1 MNVADYL
8 NQFSGKPNYLT
19 LPQHESWI
27 KTKKS
32 EVTGEEYQYND
43 IELIEDILSFFG
55 DWKYEIKET
64 HFVQDKFGISVTV
77 EVVFQYGHIL
87 PKYIKDIP
95 VNKSGIFASS
105 GIASEFAPNT
115 KYLTLATPKA
125 ASMAFKNAAKKI
137 GTLLGKDLNRGIE
150 NNELPSVFIEKE
162 PKQTT
167 QQRVISQIAN
177 CKTTDE
183 LESYKLLSNSDEIIK
198 KAYTEKYTEFIKENF

>member
-1 MNVADYL
+1 MKEYL
-8 NQFSGKPNYLT
+8 ESVKSSNDPFNQ
-19 LPQHESWI
+19 PQPPEWI

-77 EVVFQYGHIL
+77 EVCL
-87 PKYIKDIP
+87 TL
-95 VNKSGIFASS
+95 SGFKMPDGWVHPPMHFF
-105 GIASEFAPNT
+105 GISSEFAPNT

-183 LESYKLLSNSDEIIK
+183 LESYKLLSNSDEVIK
-198 KAYTEKYTEFIKENF
+198 KAYNEKYTEFIKENF

>member
-1 MNVADYL
+1 MKEYL
-8 NQFSGKPNYLT
+8 ESVKLSKDPFNQPQ
-19 LPQHESWI
+19 LPEWI

-55 DWKYEIKET
+55 DWRYEINKT
-64 HFVQDKFGISVTV
+64 QFVQDKFGISVTV
-77 EVVFQYGHIL
+77 DVCLFIT
-87 PKYIKDIP
+87 IP
-95 VNKSGIFASS
+95 GEMYVKRYS
-105 GIASEFAPNT
+105 GIASEFASNT

-177 CKTTDE
+177 CKTIDE
-183 LESYKLLSNSDEIIK
+183 LESYRILSNSDKDIK
-198 KAYTEKYTEFIKENF
+198 IAYTEKYTEFIKKLNLR

>member
-1 MNVADYL
+1 MKEYL
-8 NQFSGKPNYLT
+8 ESVKLSKDPFNQPQ
-19 LPQHESWI
+19 LPEWI

-43 IELIEDILSFFG
+43 IELIEDILSYFG
-55 DWKYEIKET
+55 EWRYEINKT

-77 EVVFQYGHIL
+77 EVRLALYGS
-87 PKYIKDIP
+87 KIP
-95 VNKSGIFASS
+95 ECCGHFF

-150 NNELPSVFIEKE
+150 NNELPFVFIEKE

-167 QQRVISQIAN
+167 QERVISQIAN
-177 CKTTDE
+177 CKTIQE
-183 LESYKLLSNSDEIIK
+183 LESYRILSNSDKDIK
-198 KAYTEKYTEFIKENF
+198 IAYNEKYTEFITKKF

>member
-1 MNVADYL
+1 MKEYLENVKSSKDPF
-8 NQFSGKPNYLT
+8 NQPQ
-19 LPQHESWI
+19 LPEWI

-77 EVVFQYGHIL
+77 EVRLTLSWSKTPDNWVPDLLLF
-87 PKYIKDIP
+87 
-95 VNKSGIFASS
+95 F

-150 NNELPSVFIEKE
+150 NNELPSVFVEKE

-183 LESYKLLSNSDEIIK
+183 LESYKLLSNSDEVIK
-198 KAYTEKYTEFIKENF
+198 KAYTEKYTEFIKETF

>member
-1 MNVADYL
+1 MKEYL
-8 NQFSGKPNYLT
+8 ESVKLSKDPFNQPQ
-19 LPQHESWI
+19 LPEWI

-77 EVVFQYGHIL
+77 EVRLTLSWSKTPDNWVPDLLLF
-87 PKYIKDIP
+87 
-95 VNKSGIFASS
+95 F

-137 GTLLGKDLNRGIE
+137 GTLVGKDLNRGIE
-150 NNELPSVFIEKE
+150 NNELPSVFVEKE

-183 LESYKLLSNSDEIIK
+183 LESYKLLSNSDEVIK
-198 KAYTEKYTEFIKENF
+198 KAYTEKYTEFTKQTF

>member
-1 MNVADYL
+1 MKEYLENVKSSKDPF
-8 NQFSGKPNYLT
+8 NQPQ
-19 LPQHESWI
+19 LPEWI

-77 EVVFQYGHIL
+77 EVRLTLSWSKTSDNWVPDLLLF
-87 PKYIKDIP
+87 
-95 VNKSGIFASS
+95 F

-137 GTLLGKDLNRGIE
+137 GTLFGKDLNRGIE
-150 NNELPSVFIEKE
+150 NNELPSVFVEKE

-183 LESYKLLSNSDEIIK
+183 LESYKMLSNSDEVIK
-198 KAYTEKYTEFIKENF
+198 KAYTEKYTEFIKKNF

>member
-1 MNVADYL
+1 MKEYL
-8 NQFSGKPNYLT
+8 ESVKLSKDPFNQPQ
-19 LPQHESWI
+19 LPEWI

-43 IELIEDILSFFG
+43 IELIEDILSCFG
-55 DWKYEIKET
+55 RWWYEINRT
-64 HFVQDKFGISVTV
+64 QFVQDKFGISVIV
-77 EVVFQYGHIL
+77 EVVLFLVIDDGKNNL
-87 PKYIKDIP
+87 SIK
-95 VNKSGIFASS
+95 SF

-183 LESYKLLSNSDEIIK
+183 LESYKLLSNSDEVIK
-198 KAYTEKYTEFIKENF
+198 KAYAEKYTEFIKKTF

>member
-55 DWKYEIKET
+55 DWRYEIKET

-77 EVVFQYGHIL
+77 EVRL
-87 PKYIKDIP
+87 TL
-95 VNKSGIFASS
+95 SGSKMPDGWVHFF

>member
-1 MNVADYL
+1 MKEYLDNVKKSKDPF
-8 NQFSGKPNYLT
+8 NE
-19 LPQHESWI
+19 PQLAEWI

-43 IELIEDILSFFG
+43 IELIEDILSYFG
-55 DWKYEIKET
+55 DWRYEIKET

-77 EVVFQYGHIL
+77 EVRLTFSWSKTSDNWVPDLLLF
-87 PKYIKDIP
+87 
-95 VNKSGIFASS
+95 F

-137 GTLLGKDLNRGIE
+137 GTLFGKDLNRGIE
-150 NNELPSVFIEKE
+150 NNELPSVFVEKE

-183 LESYKLLSNSDEIIK
+183 LESYKLLSNSDEVIK
-198 KAYTEKYTEFIKENF
+198 QAYNEKYTEFIKAKF

>member
-1 MNVADYL
+1 MKEYL
-8 NQFSGKPNYLT
+8 DSVKKSNDPFNQ
-19 LPQHESWI
+19 PQLAEWI

-43 IELIEDILSFFG
+43 IELIEDILSYFG
-55 DWKYEIKET
+55 DWKYEINKT

-77 EVVFQYGHIL
+77 EVRL
-87 PKYIKDIP
+87 WLSTPDKYEL
-95 VNKSGIFASS
+95 FF

-137 GTLLGKDLNRGIE
+137 GTLFGKDLNRGIE
-150 NNELPSVFIEKE
+150 NNELPSVFVEKE

-183 LESYKLLSNSDEIIK
+183 LESYKLLSNSDEVIK
-198 KAYTEKYTEFIKENF
+198 QAYNEKYTEFIKAKF

>member
-77 EVVFQYGHIL
+77 EVVLSLVIDDGKIYHS
-87 PKYIKDIP
+87 IK
-95 VNKSGIFASS
+95 SF

-183 LESYKLLSNSDEIIK
+183 LESYKLLSNSDEVIK

>member
-1 MNVADYL
+1 MKEYLDNVKKSNDPF
-8 NQFSGKPNYLT
+8 NQ
-19 LPQHESWI
+19 PQLAEWI

-43 IELIEDILSFFG
+43 IELIEDILSYFG
-55 DWKYEIKET
+55 DWRYEIKET

-77 EVVFQYGHIL
+77 EVALLFARKEKASV
-87 PKYIKDIP
+87 D
-95 VNKSGIFASS
+95 IFA

-137 GTLLGKDLNRGIE
+137 GTLFGKDLNRGIE
-150 NNELPSVFIEKE
+150 NNELPSVFVEKE

-183 LESYKLLSNSDEIIK
+183 LESYKLLSNSDEVIK
-198 KAYTEKYTEFIKENF
+198 KAYNEKYTEFIKAKF

>member
-1 MNVADYL
+1 MKEYL
-8 NQFSGKPNYLT
+8 ESVKSSKDPFNQPQ
-19 LPQHESWI
+19 LPEWI

-55 DWKYEIKET
+55 DWKYEINKT

-77 EVVFQYGHIL
+77 EVRLTLFGSKMPDGWVHF
-87 PKYIKDIP
+87 
-95 VNKSGIFASS
+95 F

-125 ASMAFKNAAKKI
+125 ASMSFKNAAKKI

-177 CKTTDE
+177 CKTYDE
-183 LESYKLLSNSDEIIK
+183 LESYKLLSNSDEVIK
-198 KAYTEKYTEFIKENF
+198 KAYNEKYTEFIKKTF

>member
-1 MNVADYL
+1 MKEYL
-8 NQFSGKPNYLT
+8 ESVKLSKDPFNQPQ
-19 LPQHESWI
+19 LPEWI

-43 IELIEDILSFFG
+43 IELIEDILSYFG
-55 DWKYEIKET
+55 EWRYEINKT
-64 HFVQDKFGISVTV
+64 QFVQDKFGISVTV
-77 EVVFQYGHIL
+77 EVRLTFSWSKI
-87 PKYIKDIP
+87 
-95 VNKSGIFASS
+95 SS
-105 GIASEFAPNT
+105 QWVPDLLLFFGIASEFAPNT

-183 LESYKLLSNSDEIIK
+183 LESYKLLSNSDEVIK
-198 KAYTEKYTEFIKENF
+198 KAYTEKYTEFITKKS

>member
-1 MNVADYL
+1 MKEYL
-8 NQFSGKPNYLT
+8 ESVKLSKNPFNQPQ
-19 LPQHESWI
+19 LPEWI

-77 EVVFQYGHIL
+77 EVRLTLSWSKTPDNWVPDLLLF
-87 PKYIKDIP
+87 
-95 VNKSGIFASS
+95 F

-183 LESYKLLSNSDEIIK
+183 LESYKLLSNSDEVIK

>member
-1 MNVADYL
+1 MKEYL
-8 NQFSGKPNYLT
+8 ESVKLSKDPFNQPQ
-19 LPQHESWI
+19 LPEWI

-43 IELIEDILSFFG
+43 IELIEDILSYFG
-55 DWKYEIKET
+55 EWRYEINKT
-64 HFVQDKFGISVTV
+64 QFVQDKFGISVTV
-77 EVVFQYGHIL
+77 EVRLTISLSKTSDWVPDLLLF
-87 PKYIKDIP
+87 
-95 VNKSGIFASS
+95 F

-137 GTLLGKDLNRGIE
+137 GRLLGKDLNRGIE
-150 NNELPSVFIEKE
+150 NNELPSVFVEKE

-167 QQRVISQIAN
+167 QQRVILQIAN

-183 LESYKLLSNSDEIIK
+183 LESYKLLSNSDEVIK

>member
-1 MNVADYL
+1 MKEYL
-8 NQFSGKPNYLT
+8 ESVKLSKDPFNQPQ
-19 LPQHESWI
+19 LPEWI

-43 IELIEDILSFFG
+43 IELIEDILSYFG
-55 DWKYEIKET
+55 KWRYEIKKT
-64 HFVQDKFGISVTV
+64 QFVQDKFGINVTV
-77 EVVFQYGHIL
+77 EVVLYYMDKQPGE
-87 PKYIKDIP
+87 
-95 VNKSGIFASS
+95 IFSEMGMSS

-183 LESYKLLSNSDEIIK
+183 LESYKLLSNSDEVIK

>member
-1 MNVADYL
+1 MKEYL
-8 NQFSGKPNYLT
+8 ESVKSSKDPFNQPQ
-19 LPQHESWI
+19 LPEWI

-43 IELIEDILSFFG
+43 IELIEDILSYFG

-77 EVVFQYGHIL
+77 EVRL
-87 PKYIKDIP
+87 TL
-95 VNKSGIFASS
+95 SGSKMPDGWVHFF

-125 ASMAFKNAAKKI
+125 ASMAFKNAAKKL

-183 LESYKLLSNSDEIIK
+183 LESYKLLSNSDEVIK
-198 KAYTEKYTEFIKENF
+198 KAYNEKYTEFIKKTF